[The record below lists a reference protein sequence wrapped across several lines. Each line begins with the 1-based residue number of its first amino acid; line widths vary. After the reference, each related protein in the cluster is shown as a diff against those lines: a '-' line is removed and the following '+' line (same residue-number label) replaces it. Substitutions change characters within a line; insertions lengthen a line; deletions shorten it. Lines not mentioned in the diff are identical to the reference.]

1 MVRQRDFNSDF
12 YIFVILKVTQ
22 FYFLTPQMGKK
33 KVQDPA
39 EMPIFHGHP
48 SGVGGVGG
56 GGWFSYSEI
65 KLILMILPCV
75 KENL

>member
-1 MVRQRDFNSDF
+1 
-12 YIFVILKVTQ
+12 
-22 FYFLTPQMGKK
+22 MGRK

-65 KLILMILPCV
+65 KLILMIFPCV